1 MTSEILAVTLIMKS
15 IDAKTIGTRS
25 NYILTD
31 VEVSSSNF
39 KQLSKQATLLSLP
52 PVATEI
58 EIDRNRK
65 TAKVMMSASQKFQFP
80 ILKFGKIRSRY
91 VICIWCIIWT
101 SCALSHPGNKNLCT
115 CNWPTRYKKF
125 TF

>member
-1 MTSEILAVTLIMKS
+1 MTLEILAVTLIMKS

-65 TAKVMMSASQKFQFP
+65 TAKVMMSASQ
-80 ILKFGKIRSRY
+80 
-91 VICIWCIIWT
+91 
-101 SCALSHPGNKNLCT
+101 
-115 CNWPTRYKKF
+115 
-125 TF
+125 